1 MRVSPTGANLR
12 DSRLTV
18 SQGPSQLTTQWPGRS
33 GLGLHSQVSRQAEH
47 TAASSL
53 RPRTNALPPGPA
65 SRPYTQGRL
74 ASRTSNISKRHGAWK
89 EPQQIAE
96 YPDEDQGSS
105 YPEVR
110 QRVLSQ
116 GQNSV
121 LASQV
126 SHLQQQK
133 TRNRTAVTSRA
144 CRGARPPAKLS
155 LMDDYC
161 QRAKVF
167 TNKAAQ

>member
-47 TAASSL
+47 TATSSL
-53 RPRTNALPPGPA
+53 RPRTNALPPGLA

-89 EPQQIAE
+89 EAQQIVE
-96 YPDEDQGSS
+96 FHDEDQTSG
-105 YPEVR
+105 YPDVK
-110 QRVLSQ
+110 QRVNSNVLSQ
-116 GQNSV
+116 G
-121 LASQV
+121 
-126 SHLQQQK
+126 
-133 TRNRTAVTSRA
+133 
-144 CRGARPPAKLS
+144 
-155 LMDDYC
+155 
-161 QRAKVF
+161 
-167 TNKAAQ
+167 